1 MCSVSVAALVGVR
14 VKVRVRVRV
23 GVRVGIRGRGR
34 EGIGLGLGSASLDE
48 HELLHRVGLGVGRAE
63 EVGREHE
70 REVAHVHLV
79 LLRERRRLVGYTH
92 EPAQQRALRRREL
105 VEQPL
110 AARVVGA
117 LGDHLVG
124 VRARVRVMV

>member
-1 MCSVSVAALVGVR
+1 M
-14 VKVRVRVRV
+14 
-23 GVRVGIRGRGR
+23 
-34 EGIGLGLGSASLDE
+34 GSARLDE

-79 LLRERRRLVGYTH
+79 LLRERRRLVGDTH

-110 AARVVGA
+110 AS
-117 LGDHLVG
+117 
-124 VRARVRVMV
+124 VRGRGRGRVRVRIRVRQTLALTLTWQPASSVHSVITWSG

>member
-1 MCSVSVAALVGVR
+1 M
-14 VKVRVRVRV
+14 
-23 GVRVGIRGRGR
+23 
-34 EGIGLGLGSASLDE
+34 GSARLDE
-48 HELLHRVGLGVGRAE
+48 HELLHGVGLGVGRAE

-124 VRARVRVMV
+124 VRARVRVRV